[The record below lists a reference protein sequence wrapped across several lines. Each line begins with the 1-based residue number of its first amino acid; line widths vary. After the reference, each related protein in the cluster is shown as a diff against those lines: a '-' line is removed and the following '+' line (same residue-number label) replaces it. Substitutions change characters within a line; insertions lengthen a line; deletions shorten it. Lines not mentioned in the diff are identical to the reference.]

1 MKTYRAKPDEIKP
14 VYRLIDADGKILG
27 RLATQVAKY
36 LMGKH
41 HARYT
46 PNVLTGDFVAIV
58 NAKNV
63 RLTGRKE
70 SAKTYKH
77 YTGYPGGLR
86 EESFARVREREPERI
101 IFDAVRRM
109 LPKNRLGE
117 KMLKRLRVYAG
128 KEHKQRA
135 QKLVET
141 KI

>member
-1 MKTYRAKPDEIKP
+1 MKTYQAKPDEIKP
-14 VYRLIDADGKILG
+14 VYRLIDAEGKTLG
-27 RLATQVAKY
+27 RLATQIAKY

-41 HARYT
+41 RAQYT
-46 PNVLTGDFVAIV
+46 PNVLTGDFIAVI
-58 NAKNV
+58 NAKGV

-70 SAKTYKH
+70 TSKVYRH
-77 YTGYPGGLR
+77 YTGYPSGLR
-86 EESFARVREREPERI
+86 EASFERMRERHPERI
-101 IFDAVRRM
+101 VFEAVRSM
-109 LPKNRLGE
+109 LPKTKLGE